1 MLTSW
6 YGGLQKQ
13 AAAWAAIQHQSGA
26 VPLVEEGKHAPVGCK
41 TPAQI
46 LPARKGVHGL
56 IAHHLLAMKHA
67 SAHVGCIHAGLQA
80 GFVLVS

>member
-6 YGGLQKQ
+6 YGGLQEQ

-56 IAHHLLAMKHA
+56 IAHHLLAMNTRLRRMWDA
-67 SAHVGCIHAGLQA
+67 YMQGCKQGLC
-80 GFVLVS
+80 L